1 MNKYRIGSKRLQGY
15 DYTSPGKYFITI
27 CIKNKIPYFGKIEN
41 GEMILSELG
50 IVARDLWIAIPD
62 HCQNIELDEFVIM
75 PDHIHGII
83 SIKTNSDSNIV
94 ETTHAS
100 FLQTNIQNPIPISHG
115 NPVIMTELFVTIH
128 NYPASENISGI
139 IHKIGLK
146 NTGRDLMND
155 EMYCLSRSLPCV
167 VELP

>member
-1 MNKYRIGSKRLQGY
+1 MCALYMNKYRIGSKRLRGY

-27 CIKNKIPYFGKIEN
+27 CTKNMTPYFGKIEN

-94 ETTHAS
+94 ETMHAS
-100 FLQTNIQNPIPISHG
+100 FLQTNIQNPIPISNG
-115 NPVIMTELFVTIH
+115 NLDFMT
-128 NYPASENISGI
+128 
-139 IHKIGLK
+139 K
-146 NTGRDLMND
+146 
-155 EMYCLSRSLPCV
+155 
-167 VELP
+167 